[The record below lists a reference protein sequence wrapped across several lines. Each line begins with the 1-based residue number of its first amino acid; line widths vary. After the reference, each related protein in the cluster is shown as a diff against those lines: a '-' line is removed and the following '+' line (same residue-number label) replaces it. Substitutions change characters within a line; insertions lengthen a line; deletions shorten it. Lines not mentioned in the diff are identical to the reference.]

1 VGCFAYT
8 PVPMRRVAL
17 LSMVLIGLAATGC
30 GGSESYSL
38 EPTRDCLE
46 SRGARIG
53 GDLDFVASTAT
64 GGAFRASFGDN
75 SVKVLFG
82 ETEGDAEQ
90 IERAYG
96 NFAFENVKA
105 GLADVLRR
113 YKNTV
118 TLWQEHPQD
127 TDLALVT
134 GCLK

>member
-1 VGCFAYT
+1 
-8 PVPMRRVAL
+8 MRGPTL
-17 LSMVLIGLAATGC
+17 LAMLLVCLPLAGC

-64 GGAFRASFGDN
+64 GGAFRATFGDN

-105 GLADVLRR
+105 GLADVLR
-113 YKNTV
+113 
-118 TLWQEHPQD
+118 
-127 TDLALVT
+127 
-134 GCLK
+134 